1 MTIDLAPF
9 RPFAA
14 VSLLAVLAGCAV
26 GPTYQRPALA
36 VPAAFKETADWKQA
50 QPNDAARASAWW
62 TALQDPEL
70 NELEQAV
77 ATSNQSLLQA
87 AANYEQARELARSD
101 RATFWPTISAQGSA
115 QRSQEGARGGA
126 STTTG
131 GLTLVSPAASG
142 PSNLFAASLDA
153 SWSPDFWGKIRRLT
167 EADVAAAQS
176 SAATLAAARLSTQAS
191 LAQDYIGL
199 RLADEKIRLL
209 ESAVEGYRRTFTIAK
224 NKYTVGVAAKSDVIS
239 AQAQLDA
246 AEAQTIDAEIQRAQL
261 EHALAVLV
269 GKAPSQLTIA
279 RRAAP
284 GLTIPSIPLA
294 LPSELL
300 ERRPDVAAA
309 ERAVAEANARVGVQ
323 TAAYF
328 PTITLSGNGGY
339 EGSPLDTLFSAPN
352 RFWTLGA
359 NLSETL
365 LDFGQRRAQLQEARA
380 AYDGTAAN
388 YRQTVL
394 TAFQQVEDDL
404 AALRILEREAGVE
417 ATAVSEA
424 SQAASIAQ
432 NEYHAGT
439 VDYTTVVTAQNNE
452 LTDRE
457 ADLTILQNR
466 LDSSIAL
473 MQALGGG
480 WTAED
485 LPSRGQVM
493 ARHSQ
498 AGAAVAAPK

>member
-1 MTIDLAPF
+1 MDSAPF
-9 RPFAA
+9 RPLATLA
-14 VSLLAVLAGCAV
+14 LLTVLAGCAV
-26 GPTYQRPALA
+26 GPTYRRPTLA
-36 VPAAFKETADWKQA
+36 VPDGFKETAGWKQA
-50 QPNDAARASAWW
+50 QPNDAARGSAWW
-62 TALQDPEL
+62 EALQDPEL
-70 NELEQAV
+70 NALEQEV
-77 ATSNQSLLQA
+77 ATANQSLLQA
-87 AANYEQARELARSD
+87 AANYEQARELARAD
-101 RATFWPTISAQGSA
+101 RATFWPSLSAEGSA
-115 QRSQEGARGGA
+115 QRSQTGARGGA
-126 STTTG
+126 ASTTG

-142 PSNLFAASLDA
+142 PTNLFAASLDA
-153 SWSPDFWGKIRRLT
+153 SWTPDFWGKIRRLT

-191 LAQDYIGL
+191 VAQDYIGV

-209 ESAVEGYRRTFTIAK
+209 EAAVEGYRHTLSIAQ
-224 NKYTVGVAAKSDVIS
+224 NKYNVGVAAKSDVIS
-239 AQAQLDA
+239 AHAQLDA
-246 AEAQTIDAEIQRAQL
+246 AVAQQIDAGIQRAQL

-279 RRAAP
+279 RRPAP

-300 ERRPDVAAA
+300 ERRPDVASA
-309 ERAVAEANARVGVQ
+309 EREAAEANARVGIQ

-328 PTITLSGNGGY
+328 PTVTLSGNGGY
-339 EGSPLDTLFSAPN
+339 EGSPLDTLFSAPD

-359 NLSETL
+359 NVSETL

-380 AYDGTAAN
+380 AYEGTAAN

-417 ATAVSEA
+417 DTAVIEA
-424 SQAASIAQ
+424 SQAASIAL

-439 VDYTTVVTAQNNE
+439 VDYTTVVTAQINE

-457 ADLTILQNR
+457 AALTILQNR
-466 LDSSIAL
+466 LDSSVAL

-480 WTAED
+480 WSAED

>member
-1 MTIDLAPF
+1 MDSAPF
-9 RPFAA
+9 RPLATLA
-14 VSLLAVLAGCAV
+14 LLTVLAGCAV
-26 GPTYQRPALA
+26 GPTYRRPTLA
-36 VPAAFKETADWKQA
+36 VPDGFKETAGWKQA
-50 QPNDAARASAWW
+50 QPNDAARGSAWW
-62 TALQDPEL
+62 EALQDPEL
-70 NELEQAV
+70 NALEQEV
-77 ATSNQSLLQA
+77 ATANQSLLQA
-87 AANYEQARELARSD
+87 AANYEQARELARAD
-101 RATFWPTISAQGSA
+101 RATFWPSLSAEGSA
-115 QRSQEGARGGA
+115 QRSQTGARGGA
-126 STTTG
+126 ASTTG

-142 PSNLFAASLDA
+142 PTNLFAASLDA
-153 SWSPDFWGKIRRLT
+153 SWTPDFWGKIRRLT

-191 LAQDYIGL
+191 VAQDYIGV

-209 ESAVEGYRRTFTIAK
+209 EAAVEGYRHTLSIAQ
-224 NKYTVGVAAKSDVIS
+224 NKYNVGVAAKSDVIS
-239 AQAQLDA
+239 AHAQLDA
-246 AEAQTIDAEIQRAQL
+246 AVAQQIDAGIQRAQL

-279 RRAAP
+279 RRPAP

-300 ERRPDVAAA
+300 ERRPDVASA
-309 ERAVAEANARVGVQ
+309 EREAAEANARVGIQ

-328 PTITLSGNGGY
+328 PTVTLSGNGGY
-339 EGSPLDTLFSAPN
+339 EGSPLDTLFSAPD

-359 NLSETL
+359 NVSETL

-380 AYDGTAAN
+380 AYEGTAAN

-417 ATAVSEA
+417 DTAVSEA
-424 SQAASIAQ
+424 SQAASIAL

-439 VDYTTVVTAQNNE
+439 VDYTTVVTAQINE

-457 ADLTILQNR
+457 AALTILQNR
-466 LDSSIAL
+466 LDSSVAL

-480 WTAED
+480 WSAED

>member
-1 MTIDLAPF
+1 MDSAPF
-9 RPFAA
+9 RPLATLA
-14 VSLLAVLAGCAV
+14 LLTVLAGCAV
-26 GPTYQRPALA
+26 GPTYRRPTLA
-36 VPAAFKETADWKQA
+36 VPDGFKETAGWKQA
-50 QPNDAARASAWW
+50 QPNDAARGSAWW
-62 TALQDPEL
+62 EALQDPEL
-70 NELEQAV
+70 NALEQEV
-77 ATSNQSLLQA
+77 ATANQSLLQA
-87 AANYEQARELARSD
+87 AANYEQARELARAD
-101 RATFWPTISAQGSA
+101 RATFWPSLSAEGSA
-115 QRSQEGARGGA
+115 QRSQTGARGGA
-126 STTTG
+126 ASTTG

-142 PSNLFAASLDA
+142 PTNLFAASLDA
-153 SWSPDFWGKIRRLT
+153 SWTPDFWGKIRRLT

-191 LAQDYIGL
+191 VAQDYIGV

-209 ESAVEGYRRTFTIAK
+209 EAAVEGYRHTLSIAQ
-224 NKYTVGVAAKSDVIS
+224 NKYNVGVAAKSDVIS
-239 AQAQLDA
+239 AHAQLDA
-246 AEAQTIDAEIQRAQL
+246 AVAQQIDAGIQRAQL

-279 RRAAP
+279 RRPAP

-300 ERRPDVAAA
+300 ERRPDVASA
-309 ERAVAEANARVGVQ
+309 EREAAEANARVGIQ

-328 PTITLSGNGGY
+328 PTVTLSGNGGY
-339 EGSPLDTLFSAPN
+339 EGSPLDTLFSAPD

-359 NLSETL
+359 NVSETL

-380 AYDGTAAN
+380 AYEGTAAN

-394 TAFQQVEDDL
+394 AAFQQVEDDL

-417 ATAVSEA
+417 DTAVSEA
-424 SQAASIAQ
+424 SQAASIAL

-439 VDYTTVVTAQNNE
+439 VDYTTVVTAQINE

-457 ADLTILQNR
+457 AALTILQNR
-466 LDSSIAL
+466 LDSSVAL

-480 WTAED
+480 WSAED

>member
-1 MTIDLAPF
+1 MDSAPF
-9 RPFAA
+9 RPLATLA
-14 VSLLAVLAGCAV
+14 LLTVLAGCAV
-26 GPTYQRPALA
+26 GPTYRRPTLA
-36 VPAAFKETADWKQA
+36 VPDGFKETAGWKQA
-50 QPNDAARASAWW
+50 QPNDAARGSAWW
-62 TALQDPEL
+62 EALQDPEL
-70 NELEQAV
+70 NALEQEV
-77 ATSNQSLLQA
+77 ATANQSLLQA
-87 AANYEQARELARSD
+87 AANYEQARELARAD
-101 RATFWPTISAQGSA
+101 RATFWPSLSAEGSA
-115 QRSQEGARGGA
+115 QRSQTGARGGA
-126 STTTG
+126 ASTTG

-142 PSNLFAASLDA
+142 PTNLFAASLDA
-153 SWSPDFWGKIRRLT
+153 SWTPDFWGKIRRLT

-191 LAQDYIGL
+191 VAQDYIGV

-209 ESAVEGYRRTFTIAK
+209 EAAVEGYRHTLSIAQ
-224 NKYTVGVAAKSDVIS
+224 NKYNVGVAAKSDVIS
-239 AQAQLDA
+239 AHAQLDA
-246 AEAQTIDAEIQRAQL
+246 AVAQQIDAGIQRAQL

-279 RRAAP
+279 RRPAP

-300 ERRPDVAAA
+300 ERRPDVASA
-309 ERAVAEANARVGVQ
+309 EREAAEANARVGIQ

-328 PTITLSGNGGY
+328 PTVTLSGNGGY
-339 EGSPLDTLFSAPN
+339 EGSPLDTLFSAPD

-359 NLSETL
+359 NVCETL

-380 AYDGTAAN
+380 AYEGTAAN

-417 ATAVSEA
+417 DTAVSEA
-424 SQAASIAQ
+424 SQAASIAL

-439 VDYTTVVTAQNNE
+439 VDYTTVVTAQINE

-457 ADLTILQNR
+457 AALTILQNR
-466 LDSSIAL
+466 LDSSVAL

-480 WTAED
+480 WSAED